1 MTGASLR
8 YLIKEGFRN
17 TWTNRMMSI
26 ASICVLMSCLVLIGS
41 ASMIFLNMD
50 SLLSRIEEENVIMVY
65 IKDDANQAAIDT
77 MGQEI
82 KALGNVKEL
91 EYVPKEKAWAQQL
104 ETMEDAQAKFFTQI
118 SSDIPLPNA
127 YKVTVADL
135 GKFDQTVKGLKGLQN
150 VDTIRENKDLAQK
163 LVSIRQGITV
173 ISVVIIGVLFAI
185 SLFIISNTIKL
196 TVYSRRLEISIMKSV
211 GATNSF
217 VRLPFVVE
225 GMILGIVSGAVSLG
239 LVWGLYELAVR
250 QFGDLLR
257 SLSLSALPFA
267 AQALH
272 EIKSGAIRP
281 AVFRTGRKNW
291 IIGKVAGCVISGMLL
306 QGAAVGLLF
315 LILNGL
321 TVAMIRQGFPWGEG
335 GDFWPILLRRML
347 CGGIWAGVG
356 CVIALA
362 TETASAAYLA
372 PLCLC
377 YALMMIG
384 TRFFPDAMMLNPMQ
398 WVSGAT
404 WFLTIVLAFTL
415 ALQALFLKRGAQ
427 KYV

>member
-118 SSDIPLPNA
+118 SSDSPLPNA

-135 GKFDQTVKGLKGLQN
+135 GKFDQTVKGLKALKN

-173 ISVVIIGVLFAI
+173 ISIVIIGVLFAI

-267 AQALH
+267 PYALQMLG
-272 EIKSGAIRP
+272 IFVAI
-281 AVFRTGRKNW
+281 
-291 IIGKVAGCVISGMLL
+291 
-306 QGAAVGLLF
+306 
-315 LILNGL
+315 
-321 TVAMIRQGFPWGEG
+321 
-335 GDFWPILLRRML
+335 
-347 CGGIWAGVG
+347 GIVSGVG
-356 CVIALA
+356 GSMITMRKYLNK
-362 TETASAAYLA
+362 EGSEISA
-372 PLCLC
+372 
-377 YALMMIG
+377 
-384 TRFFPDAMMLNPMQ
+384 
-398 WVSGAT
+398 V
-404 WFLTIVLAFTL
+404 
-415 ALQALFLKRGAQ
+415 
-427 KYV
+427 

>member
-196 TVYSRRLEISIMKSV
+196 TVYSRRLEISM

-267 AQALH
+267 PYALQMLG
-272 EIKSGAIRP
+272 IFVAI
-281 AVFRTGRKNW
+281 G
-291 IIGKVAGCVISGMLL
+291 IISGVGGSMITMRKYLNKE
-306 QGAAVGLLF
+306 GSEISAV
-315 LILNGL
+315 
-321 TVAMIRQGFPWGEG
+321 
-335 GDFWPILLRRML
+335 
-347 CGGIWAGVG
+347 
-356 CVIALA
+356 
-362 TETASAAYLA
+362 
-372 PLCLC
+372 
-377 YALMMIG
+377 
-384 TRFFPDAMMLNPMQ
+384 
-398 WVSGAT
+398 
-404 WFLTIVLAFTL
+404 
-415 ALQALFLKRGAQ
+415 
-427 KYV
+427 